1 MDEEL
6 SQPRGAQAFVVSH
19 LDSCPFRTTLCCL
32 PNKKNQKV
40 RTLPYTLIHLKELRN
55 YNRK

>member
-19 LDSCPFRTTLCCL
+19 LDSCPFRTIVVFRI
-32 PNKKNQKV
+32 KKIKK
-40 RTLPYTLIHLKELRN
+40 LEHYLIHS
-55 YNRK
+55 YI

>member
-6 SQPRGAQAFVVSH
+6 SQPRGAQALVVSH

-32 PNKKNQKV
+32 PNKKNQSK
-40 RTLPYTLIHLKELRN
+40 LEHYLIHS
-55 YNRK
+55 YI